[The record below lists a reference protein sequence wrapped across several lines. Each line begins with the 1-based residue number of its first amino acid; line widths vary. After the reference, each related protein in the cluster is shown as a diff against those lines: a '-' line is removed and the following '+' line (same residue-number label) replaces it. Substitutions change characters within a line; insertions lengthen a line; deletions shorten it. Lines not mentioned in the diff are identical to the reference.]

1 MDTMGNID
9 EPVMLPLPMKRHL
22 LLGIQVDGRG
32 SCIRLSSTSSI
43 RLGSKSSLRLSSVSS
58 LRLNS
63 VSSLRLNSMSRII
76 FRIISLV
83 HRACR
88 IGRHLK
94 STLWAL
100 FQACLYTWT
109 FRLGFM
115 DTLIDHGQLNKT
127 YAQESLNMS

>member
-43 RLGSKSSLRLSSVSS
+43 RLGSKSS

-127 YAQESLNMS
+127 YAQESLNIS